1 MSRPLHETLPQRF
14 PGGQMVF
21 DSSAECP
28 VVSPVAIGD
37 GGPSTRTSSP
47 MLTDQNTARK
57 MGAPH
62 RVVDGVAVIPPGSA
76 AVLGGAAAASAP
88 SRR

>member
-1 MSRPLHETLPQRF
+1 
-14 PGGQMVF
+14 
-21 DSSAECP
+21 
-28 VVSPVAIGD
+28 
-37 GGPSTRTSSP
+37 